1 MSDEKMNIGLAKI
14 DELRSAFEA
23 FDLNGDNYISPDEFV
38 KVFKEVGIDTPL
50 VQIKAMIRVVDK
62 DGNGLVDFNEFCD
75 MMTSQAIDPMRA
87 AFSAFDLNGDG
98 VLTAQE
104 IYQVMKELGEDV
116 SLKDAE
122 SMVAAADT
130 NGDGKINFD
139 EFILIMKKLSVKE
152 GK

>member
-1 MSDEKMNIGLAKI
+1 MSDEKINVGLGKI

-38 KVFKEVGIDTPL
+38 KVFKEVGIETPL
-50 VQIKAMIRVVDK
+50 VQIKAMIRVIDK

-75 MMTSQAIDPMRA
+75 MMTTQAIDPMRA

-98 VLTAQE
+98 VLTAEE
-104 IYQVMKELGEDV
+104 IYQVMTELGENI
-116 SLKDAE
+116 SLNDAKD
-122 SMVAAADT
+122 MVAAADA

-139 EFILIMKKLSVKE
+139 EFIVIMKKLTK
-152 GK
+152 

>member
-1 MSDEKMNIGLAKI
+1 MSDEKINVGLGKI

-38 KVFKEVGIDTPL
+38 KVFKEVGIETPL
-50 VQIKAMIRVVDK
+50 VQIKAMIRVIDK

-75 MMTSQAIDPMRA
+75 MMTTQAIDPMRA

-98 VLTAQE
+98 VLTAEE
-104 IYQVMKELGEDV
+104 IYQVMTELGENV
-116 SLKDAE
+116 SLSDAKD
-122 SMVAAADT
+122 MVAAADA

-139 EFILIMKKLSVKE
+139 EFIVIMKKLTK
-152 GK
+152 

>member
-1 MSDEKMNIGLAKI
+1 MSEEKINIGLGKI

-38 KVFKEVGIDTPL
+38 KVFKEVGIETPL
-50 VQIKAMIRVVDK
+50 VQIKAMIRVIDK

-75 MMTSQAIDPMRA
+75 MMTTQAIDPMRA

-98 VLTAQE
+98 VLTAEE
-104 IYQVMKELGEDV
+104 IYQVMTELGENV
-116 SLKDAE
+116 SLSDAKD
-122 SMVAAADT
+122 MVAAADA

-139 EFILIMKKLSVKE
+139 EFIVIMKKLTK
-152 GK
+152 